1 MNISETNEK
10 IGRLNIK
17 AVLKKRSRKYEKE
30 VNGNFI
36 TENYNHQN

>member
-17 AVLKKRSRKYEKE
+17 IDRSRKYKKE